1 MKAAAAQIA
10 LLSAQIIEAAG
21 LPLNREQR
29 RAAKNCK
36 PIQSARRQVMADPVS
51 YVINGF
57 LPLREATTEVMR
69 LRIANHGA
77 LESIVKGT
85 GILRDAI
92 MLRNAMVTTASLA
105 EIGTGTDW
113 LPEIEQGHQAINAL
127 ILRGRKT
134 GRYLFTGLELTA
146 VNLAMEVHDAQ
157 IDGCTITQFEAAI
170 KRSATAERC
179 GHERKAA

>member
-1 MKAAAAQIA
+1 
-10 LLSAQIIEAAG
+10 
-21 LPLNREQR
+21 
-29 RAAKNCK
+29 
-36 PIQSARRQVMADPVS
+36 MADPVS

-105 EIGTGTDW
+105 EIGTWRKADL
-113 LPEIEQGHQAINAL
+113 LPLVTAIN
-127 ILRGRKT
+127 IIHGRPMMSKQ
-134 GRYLFTGLELTA
+134 
-146 VNLAMEVHDAQ
+146 DAQ
-157 IDGCTITQFEAAI
+157 RVLKITGV
-170 KRSATAERC
+170 TA
-179 GHERKAA
+179 

>member
-1 MKAAAAQIA
+1 MRANPQIAVLAAQISQA
-10 LLSAQIIEAAG
+10 TGI
-21 LPLNREQR
+21 PLNREQR

-36 PIQSARRQVMADPVS
+36 PVQRPGRIMADPVS

-113 LPEIEQGHQAINAL
+113 LAEIEQGHQAINAL

-134 GRYLFTGLELTA
+134 GRYLFTGAELTA

-157 IDGCTITQFEAAI
+157 IDGCTITQFETAI
-170 KRSATAERC
+170 KRAATAERC
-179 GHERKAA
+179 GHERRAA